1 MGKSE
6 DEGRWVGQ
14 PLLRREDPSLLTGA
28 SRYLAD
34 LADSHTLHVG
44 FVRSDLAHADI
55 VSIDGSQAL
64 ARPGVVAFFTAEDL
78 AAENRV
84 AETLLAQPSTHDLW
98 TKDTPYYALA
108 KGRVRHVGE
117 AIAAVVA
124 TSATELADAL
134 EHVEVEFRELPI
146 VIDTVEASR
155 PGSPTVYADWSDNV
169 VGTFEVAMGDVDAA
183 EAAADVTV
191 SDQFRIN
198 RQTAASLEPRGVL
211 AEWDGRREELVVWTS
226 TQSPH
231 IVLDFVSEVTG
242 LPTSRVTVRV
252 PQVGGGFGAKFHY
265 YPEESALALIA
276 MRLGRT
282 VMWVEGRSE
291 SFVATVHARDLVVD
305 VTMTASADGKMSSMR
320 VGIVADLGAYTHMVS
335 YGPSWLTAVMMTNV
349 YVIPNAKADLTA
361 IVTNKTPAGS
371 YRGWG
376 QPEANFVV
384 ERMVE
389 LLAAELGIDSIE
401 LRRRNLIAPHQF
413 PYTSL
418 FHTFD
423 NGEYEMCLDNG
434 LELGQYER
442 WKTRQAEGRLEGLH
456 IGIGISFYVEN
467 TALGPSRQMNEGGLN
482 QGGYDISHVRMEQG
496 GDVTVFTG
504 LCEMGQGFTNGLAQM
519 CAETLGVRPE
529 QVNVVTGDTNRCP
542 YTGHGTGASRSAAVG
557 GAAVRKA
564 SLEMKV
570 KVGKIAAHM
579 LEAAEGDLVHANGV
593 ISVRG
598 TPGKRVTTADVGRA
612 AYLRAI
618 DLPPG
623 VDPGLEVVV
632 THDPDAM
639 AWPYGLN
646 MAVVQV
652 DPETCGVE
660 LLAFSVFHDC
670 GTILNPMIVDG
681 QIHGGTAQG
690 IGAALF
696 EELTFDDQGQPQ
708 SGSFLNY
715 LVPSAV
721 EVPNFT
727 LGHMI
732 HPSPVVPGGMKGV
745 GEAGIIGPPA
755 AVIAAIEDALYDHD
769 VRFTSIP
776 LTPAKIFD
784 AIQVVQST

>member
-1 MGKSE
+1 MGTGE
-6 DEGRWVGQ
+6 QDGRWVGQ
-14 PLLRREDPSLLTGA
+14 PILRREDPALLTGSA
-28 SRYLAD
+28 RYLAD
-34 LADSHTLHVG
+34 LADDQTLHVG
-44 FVRSDLAHADI
+44 FVRSHVAHADI
-55 VSIDGSQAL
+55 VGIDAAAAL
-64 ARPGVVAFFTAEDL
+64 ACPGVVAVFEAADL
-78 AAENRV
+78 ADDLV
-84 AETLLAQPSTHDLW
+84 AQPSTHDLW
-98 TKDTPYYALA
+98 TRDTPYYALA
-108 KGRVRHVGE
+108 EGRVRYVGE
-117 AIAAVVA
+117 SVVAVVA
-124 TSATELADAL
+124 DSAVELADAIEL
-134 EHVEVEFRELPI
+134 IEVEYAELHV
-146 VIDTVEASR
+146 VIDTVEAS
-155 PGSPTVYADWSDNV
+155 SPDTPTIYDDWPDNV
-169 VGTFEVAMGDVDAA
+169 VGTFDVAMGDVDAA
-183 EAAADVTV
+183 EAKADVTV
-191 SDQFRIN
+191 SDRFRIN

-211 AEWDGRREELVVWTS
+211 AEWDSRREELVVWTS

-231 IVLDFVSEVTG
+231 IVRDFISDVTG
-242 LPTSRVTVRV
+242 LATSRVTVRV
-252 PQVGGGFGAKFHY
+252 PQVGGGFGAKFHFY
-265 YPEESALALIA
+265 AEESALSLIA
-276 MRLGRT
+276 LRLGKS

-305 VTMTASADGKMSSMR
+305 ATMTASSDGTLMSMR
-320 VGIVADLGAYTHMVS
+320 AKIVADLGAYTHMVS
-335 YGPSWLTAVMMTNV
+335 YGPTWLTAVMMTNV
-349 YVIPNAKADLTA
+349 YAIPNARADLA
-361 IVTNKTPAGS
+361 AVVTNKTPAGS

-384 ERMVE
+384 ERMIE
-389 LLAAELGIDSIE
+389 LMAAELDIDPIE
-401 LRRRNLIAPHQF
+401 LRRRNLVAPHQF
-413 PYTSL
+413 PYTGL

-423 NGEYEMCLDNG
+423 NGEYELCLDTG
-434 LELGQYER
+434 LELGDYDR
-442 WKTRQAEGRLEGLH
+442 WRSTQADARADGRH

-529 QVNVVTGDTNRCP
+529 HVNVVTGDTNRCP

-564 SLEMKV
+564 SLEMKARV
-570 KVGKIAAHM
+570 AKIAAHM
-579 LEAAEGDLVHANGV
+579 LEAAEEDLEHANGV

-598 TPGKRVTTADVGRA
+598 TPSKSVTTADVGRA

-618 DLPPG
+618 DLPPD

-646 MAVVQV
+646 MAVVEV
-652 DPETCGVE
+652 DPETCAVD

-690 IGAALF
+690 IAAALF

-708 SGSFLNY
+708 SASFLNY

-721 EVPNFT
+721 ELPNFT

-755 AVIAAIEDALYDHD
+755 AIASAIEDALPEHD
-769 VRFTSIP
+769 LRLRSMP
-776 LTPAKIFD
+776 MTPARLFD
-784 AIQVVQST
+784 AIHRSAST